1 MFLKSQLEE
10 RLSELVT
17 VDISAEVVKVAKEY
31 FGFQEDGRLKSVV

>member
-17 VDISAEVVKVAKEY
+17 VDISAEVVKVGKEY
-31 FGFQEDGRLKSVV
+31 FGF